1 MLEITVGQLK
11 NNEFIKAMV
20 KLSKAE
26 GFDGKV
32 VYHIARLSKLLDQEL
47 AAVNESYQKLLN
59 EYVEEVEVEA
69 ADGKKVKQQ
78 IIPEAKMKQWQE
90 AFKSFHEAKVT
101 IPKDKLYFSY
111 IEKFK
116 FQGEPGGWSGAE
128 ILVLE
133 PVLHDIEVQPP
144 KEGMFQ
150 NTNLKPIQG
159 GKNGSEEKS
168 SEKNH

>member
-1 MLEITVGQLK
+1 MIEITVGQLK

-20 KLSKAE
+20 KLTKAE

-32 VYHIARLSKLLDQEL
+32 VYHIARLSKILDQEL
-47 AAVNESYQKLLN
+47 ASVNDAYQKLLK
-59 EYVEEVEVEA
+59 EYVEEIEVEGQ
-69 ADGKKVKQQ
+69 DGKKTKQQ
-78 IIPEAKMKQWQE
+78 IIPEAKMPQWQE

-116 FQGEPGGWSGAE
+116 LNGQEGGWSGSE
-128 ILVLE
+128 ILILD

-144 KEGMFQ
+144 KDGMFQ
-150 NTNLKPIQG
+150 KTNLQPIQG
-159 GKNGSEEKS
+159 GKNGEEKS
-168 SEKNH
+168 SEKSH